1 MADLTPQCGR
11 KGDALKVFLTWAY
24 YGTSGMSAKIGG
36 AFDRA
41 DQLYSLLEKEEDIV
55 LVSRRPL
62 PCLQVGHFFVH
73 LRRE

>member
-24 YGTSGMSAKIGG
+24 YGTSGMSAKIGR

-41 DQLYSLLEKEEDIV
+41 DQLYTLLEKDEDIV
-55 LVSRRPL
+55 MVSRRPL
-62 PCLQVGHFFVH
+62 PCLQVGPPQMY
-73 LRRE
+73 LR